1 MLFET
6 CNTGLIAVQHRNISC
21 LHRIATSNTSQA
33 RRRRLH
39 REKTLGRAEQVRDK
53 ADILKLFEDSA
64 IAAGRVI
71 LDIYRA
77 GAAVRLK
84 GDKSPVTEA
93 DEAAERLI
101 LDGLARDLPEI
112 PVVAEEE
119 VAAGRIPDI
128 SGGRFILVDP
138 LDGTREFIGGHDDF
152 TVNIALI
159 EAGIPRLGVVHAPA
173 LGTLYAGGAGKAEKL
188 AVDDQDRITA
198 RQSIAVRSKGSRSS
212 ALVSR
217 SHNCEA
223 TEAYIRKS
231 DILERQTVGSSLK
244 FCLVA
249 EGVADIYPRF
259 GPTMEWDTAAGDA
272 VLRAAGGMVATEDG
286 VPLTYGKRLPG
297 LRAFE
302 NPAFIATGRP
312 QKRG

>member
-1 MLFET
+1 M
-6 CNTGLIAVQHRNISC
+6 
-21 LHRIATSNTSQA
+21 
-33 RRRRLH
+33 
-39 REKTLGRAEQVRDK
+39 TLGSPIQVHDK
-53 ADILKLFEDSA
+53 TDILKLFEESA

-77 GAAVRLK
+77 GAEVRLK
-84 GDKSPVTEA
+84 SDKSPVTEA
-93 DEAAERLI
+93 DEKAERLI
-101 LDGLARDLPEI
+101 LDALARHLPDI

-159 EAGIPRLGVVHAPA
+159 EAGKPILGVVHAPA
-173 LGTLYAGGAGKAEKL
+173 LGTLYLGGAGKAEKL
-188 AVDDQDRITA
+188 AVDDTDRVTA
-198 RQSIAVRSKGSRSS
+198 RRQIAVRPRNATPS

-217 SHNCEA
+217 SHNCDA
-223 TEAYIRKS
+223 TDAYIKKAE
-231 DILERQTVGSSLK
+231 ILERKAVGSSLK

-259 GPTMEWDTAAGDA
+259 SPTMEWDTAAGDA
-272 VLRAAGGMVATEDG
+272 VLRAAGGMVTTEDG
-286 VPLTYGKRLPG
+286 APLTYGKCIPG
-297 LRAFE
+297 LRVFE
-302 NPAFIATGRP
+302 NPAFVATGRLRE
-312 QKRG
+312 RG

>member
-1 MLFET
+1 M
-6 CNTGLIAVQHRNISC
+6 
-21 LHRIATSNTSQA
+21 
-33 RRRRLH
+33 
-39 REKTLGRAEQVRDK
+39 
-53 ADILKLFEDSA
+53 LKLFEESA

-77 GAAVRLK
+77 GANVRLK
-84 GDKSPVTEA
+84 GDASPVTEA

-101 LDGLARDLPEI
+101 LDALSRHLPDI

-159 EAGIPRLGVVHAPA
+159 EHGKPILGVVHAPA
-173 LGTLYAGGAGKAEKL
+173 LGTLYLGGAGKAEKL
-188 AVDDQDRITA
+188 AIDDTDRVTA
-198 RQSIAVRSKGSRSS
+198 RRQIAVRPQNATPS

-217 SHNCEA
+217 SHNCDA
-223 TEAYIRKS
+223 TDAYIKKAE
-231 DILERQTVGSSLK
+231 ILERKAVGSSLK

-249 EGVADIYPRF
+249 EGVADVYPRF
-259 GPTMEWDTAAGDA
+259 SPTMEWDTAAGDA
-272 VLRAAGGMVATEDG
+272 VLRAAGGMVTTEDG
-286 VPLTYGKRLPG
+286 APLTYGKRIPG
-297 LRAFE
+297 LRVFE
-302 NPAFIATGRP
+302 NPAFVATGAPARA
-312 QKRG
+312 GMT

>member
-1 MLFET
+1 MQVH
-6 CNTGLIAVQHRNISC
+6 G
-21 LHRIATSNTSQA
+21 
-33 RRRRLH
+33 
-39 REKTLGRAEQVRDK
+39 KT
-53 ADILKLFEDSA
+53 DILKLFEESA

-84 GDKSPVTEA
+84 GDSSPVTEA
-93 DEAAERLI
+93 DEKAERLI
-101 LDGLARDLPEI
+101 LDALSRHLSGI

-128 SGGRFILVDP
+128 SAGRFILVDP

-159 EAGIPRLGVVHAPA
+159 EHGEPILGVVHAPA
-173 LGTLYAGGAGKAEKL
+173 LGTLYLGGAGKAEKL
-188 AVDDQDRITA
+188 AIDAADRVTMRHA
-198 RQSIAVRSKGSRSS
+198 IAVRPQHATPS

-217 SHNCEA
+217 SHNCDA
-223 TEAYIRKS
+223 TDAYIKKAN
-231 DILERQTVGSSLK
+231 ILERKAVGSSLK
-244 FCLVA
+244 FCLIA
-249 EGVADIYPRF
+249 EGGADIYPRF

-272 VLRAAGGMVATEDG
+272 VLRAAGGMVSTEDG
-286 VPLTYGKRLPG
+286 APLTYGKRLPG

-312 QKRG
+312 QERG

>member
-1 MLFET
+1 MIGSPVQVHQTTDILRLFE
-6 CNTGLIAVQHRNISC
+6 
-21 LHRIATSNTSQA
+21 
-33 RRRRLH
+33 
-39 REKTLGRAEQVRDK
+39 E
-53 ADILKLFEDSA
+53 SA

-77 GAAVRLK
+77 GAKVRIK

-101 LDGLARDLPEI
+101 LEALARDLPDV

-119 VAAGRIPDI
+119 VAAGRIPDV

-159 EAGIPRLGVVHAPA
+159 ENGTPTLGVVHAPA
-173 LGTLYAGGAGKAEKL
+173 LSTLYIGGDGMAEKL
-188 AVDDQDRITA
+188 VIDDLDRVTA
-198 RQSIAVRSKGSRSS
+198 RYPIAVRQKHASPS

-217 SHNCEA
+217 SHNCDA
-223 TEAYIRKS
+223 TDAYIKKAE
-231 DILERQTVGSSLK
+231 ILERKAVGSSLK

-259 GPTMEWDTAAGDA
+259 SPTMEWDTAAGDA

-286 VPLTYGKRLPG
+286 APLTYGKRLMG
-297 LRAFE
+297 LRPFE

-312 QKRG
+312 QERG

>member
-1 MLFET
+1 MIGSPVQVHQTTDILRLFE
-6 CNTGLIAVQHRNISC
+6 
-21 LHRIATSNTSQA
+21 
-33 RRRRLH
+33 
-39 REKTLGRAEQVRDK
+39 E
-53 ADILKLFEDSA
+53 SA

-77 GAAVRLK
+77 GAKVRIK

-101 LDGLARDLPEI
+101 LEALARDLPDV

-119 VAAGRIPDI
+119 VAAGHIPDV

-159 EAGIPRLGVVHAPA
+159 ENGTPTFGVVHAPA
-173 LGTLYAGGAGKAEKL
+173 LNTLYLGGAGKAEKL
-188 AVDDQDRITA
+188 VVDDLDRVTA
-198 RQSIAVRSKGSRSS
+198 RYPIAVRQKHASPS

-217 SHNCEA
+217 SHNCDA
-223 TEAYIRKS
+223 TDAYIKKAE
-231 DILERQTVGSSLK
+231 ILERKAVGSSLK

-259 GPTMEWDTAAGDA
+259 SPTMEWDTAAGDA

-286 VPLTYGKRLPG
+286 APLTYGKRLIG

-302 NPAFIATGRP
+302 NPAFIATGRLHE
-312 QKRG
+312 RG

>member
-1 MLFET
+1 MQVPET
-6 CNTGLIAVQHRNISC
+6 TEIM
-21 LHRIATSNTSQA
+21 T
-33 RRRRLH
+33 
-39 REKTLGRAEQVRDK
+39 
-53 ADILKLFEDSA
+53 LFEDA
-64 IAAGRVI
+64 ALKAGRII

-77 GAAVRLK
+77 GAEVRLK

-101 LDGLARDLPEI
+101 LDALARRLPDI

-128 SGGRFILVDP
+128 GGGRFILVDP

-159 EAGIPRLGVVHAPA
+159 DKGVPVVGVVHAPA
-173 LGTLYAGGAGKAEKL
+173 LGTLYAGGPDKAWKL
-188 AVDDQDRITA
+188 EVNGDDHITA
-198 RQSIAVRSKGSRSS
+198 RRTIAVRRKRAAPS

-217 SHNCEA
+217 SHNCDA
-223 TEAYIRKS
+223 TEAYIRDS
-231 DILERQTVGSSLK
+231 EITDLRAVGSSLK

-286 VPLTYGKRLPG
+286 VPLTYGKHLDGRRP
-297 LRAFE
+297 FE
-302 NPAFIATGRP
+302 NPPFLATGHP
-312 QKRG
+312 QERG

>member
-1 MLFET
+1 M
-6 CNTGLIAVQHRNISC
+6 
-21 LHRIATSNTSQA
+21 
-33 RRRRLH
+33 
-39 REKTLGRAEQVRDK
+39 QVRDRQ
-53 ADILKLFEDSA
+53 DILKLFEETA

-71 LDIYRA
+71 LDIYTA
-77 GAAVRLK
+77 GAAVRFK
-84 GDKSPVTEA
+84 GDTSPVTEA

-101 LDGLARDLPEI
+101 LSALARHLPDI

-128 SGGRFILVDP
+128 SGGLFILVDP

-159 EAGIPRLGVVHAPA
+159 EAGTPILGVVHAPA
-173 LGTLYAGGAGKAEKL
+173 LGTLYLGGPGKAEKL
-188 AVDDQDRITA
+188 KLDKADAVVTRMPIAA
-198 RQSIAVRSKGSRSS
+198 RPAGAKPS

-223 TEAYIRKS
+223 TDAYIKKSKIMERK
-231 DILERQTVGSSLK
+231 TVGSSLK

-249 EGVADIYPRF
+249 EGLADIYPRF

-286 VPLTYGKRLPG
+286 VPLTYGKRLAG
-297 LRAFE
+297 LRVFE
-302 NPAFIATGRP
+302 NPPFIASGRP
-312 QKRG
+312 DSRG

>member
-1 MLFET
+1 MI
-6 CNTGLIAVQHRNISC
+6 GSPV
-21 LHRIATSNTSQA
+21 
-33 RRRRLH
+33 
-39 REKTLGRAEQVRDK
+39 QVRDRT
-53 ADILKLFEDSA
+53 DILGLFEASA

-71 LDIYRA
+71 LDIYKA
-77 GAAVRLK
+77 GADVRLK
-84 GDKSPVTEA
+84 SDKSPVTEA
-93 DEAAERLI
+93 DEAAERVI
-101 LDGLARDLPEI
+101 LEALSRDLPGI

-128 SGGRFILVDP
+128 SGGQFILVDP

-159 EAGIPRLGVVHAPA
+159 EDGTPVLGVVHAPA
-173 LGTLYAGGAGKAEKL
+173 LGALFLGGAGKAEKVKL
-188 AVDDQDRITA
+188 DQADAVVA
-198 RQSIAVRSKGSRSS
+198 RLPIAARKKSPSPA

-231 DILERQTVGSSLK
+231 EIMERKTVGSSLK

-249 EGVADIYPRF
+249 EGLADIYPRF

-272 VLRAAGGMVATEDG
+272 VLRAAGGMVSTEDG
-286 VPLTYGKRLPG
+286 APLTYGKRLAG

-302 NPAFIATGRP
+302 NPPFIATGRP
-312 QKRG
+312 HERG

>member
-1 MLFET
+1 M
-6 CNTGLIAVQHRNISC
+6 
-21 LHRIATSNTSQA
+21 
-33 RRRRLH
+33 
-39 REKTLGRAEQVRDK
+39 RDTT
-53 ADILKLFEDSA
+53 DILKLFEESA

-77 GAAVRLK
+77 GAEVRLK

-93 DEAAERLI
+93 DEKAERLI
-101 LDGLARDLPEI
+101 LDALARHLPDI

-128 SGGRFILVDP
+128 KGGRFILVDP

-159 EAGIPRLGVVHAPA
+159 EAGTPMLGVVHAPA
-173 LGTLYAGGAGKAEKL
+173 LGILYMGGAGKAEKL
-188 AVDDQDRITA
+188 AIDAADRVTG
-198 RQSIAVRSKGSRSS
+198 RLPIAVRPKQESPS

-223 TEAYIRKS
+223 TEAYIRKAK
-231 DILERQTVGSSLK
+231 IIERKAVGSSLK

-286 VPLTYGKRLPG
+286 APLTYGKRLPG
-297 LRAFE
+297 LRPFE
-302 NPAFIATGRP
+302 NPPFLATGRP
-312 QKRG
+312 PERG

>member
-1 MLFET
+1 MHQST
-6 CNTGLIAVQHRNISC
+6 
-21 LHRIATSNTSQA
+21 
-33 RRRRLH
+33 
-39 REKTLGRAEQVRDK
+39 
-53 ADILKLFEDSA
+53 DILKLFEESA

-77 GAAVRLK
+77 GAAVRMK

-101 LDGLARDLPEI
+101 LEALSRHLPDI

-128 SGGRFILVDP
+128 SGNRFILVDP

-159 EAGIPRLGVVHAPA
+159 ESGAPILGVVHAPA
-173 LGTLYAGGAGKAEKL
+173 LGILYLGGAGKAEKL
-188 AVDDQDRITA
+188 EIDDRDRVSA
-198 RQSIAVRSKGSRSS
+198 RHPIAVRTQHATPS

-217 SHNCEA
+217 SHNCDA
-223 TEAYIRKS
+223 TDAYIKKS
-231 DILERQTVGSSLK
+231 KILERKAVGSSLK

-249 EGVADIYPRF
+249 EGVADLYPRF
-259 GPTMEWDTAAGDA
+259 SPTMEWDTAAGDA

-286 VPLTYGKRLPG
+286 APLTYGKRLPG
-297 LRAFE
+297 LRPFE

-312 QKRG
+312 QERG

>member
-1 MLFET
+1 M
-6 CNTGLIAVQHRNISC
+6 
-21 LHRIATSNTSQA
+21 
-33 RRRRLH
+33 
-39 REKTLGRAEQVRDK
+39 TLGSPMQVHDK
-53 ADILKLFEDSA
+53 TDILKLFEESA
-64 IAAGRVI
+64 IAAGRII

-77 GAAVRLK
+77 GAEVRLK
-84 GDKSPVTEA
+84 SDKSPVTEA
-93 DEAAERLI
+93 DEKAERLI
-101 LDGLARDLPEI
+101 LDALSHHLPDI

-138 LDGTREFIGGHDDF
+138 LDGTREFIGGHNDF

-159 EAGIPRLGVVHAPA
+159 EQGAPVLGVVHAPA
-173 LGTLYAGGAGKAEKL
+173 LGTLYLGGAGKAEKL
-188 AVDDQDRITA
+188 AIDDTDRVTA
-198 RQSIAVRSKGSRSS
+198 RRQIAVRPQHATRS

-217 SHNCEA
+217 SHNCDA
-223 TEAYIRKS
+223 TDAYIKKAE
-231 DILERQTVGSSLK
+231 ILERKAVGSSLK

-259 GPTMEWDTAAGDA
+259 SPTMEWDTAAGDA
-272 VLRAAGGMVATEDG
+272 VLRAAGGMVTTEDG
-286 VPLTYGKRLPG
+286 APLTYGKCLIG

-312 QKRG
+312 QERE

>member
-1 MLFET
+1 
-6 CNTGLIAVQHRNISC
+6 VQQS
-21 LHRIATSNTSQA
+21 
-33 RRRRLH
+33 
-39 REKTLGRAEQVRDK
+39 
-53 ADILKLFEDSA
+53 ADILKFFEESA

-84 GDKSPVTEA
+84 GDTSPVTEA

-101 LDGLARDLPEI
+101 LAALARHMPDV

-119 VAAGRIPDI
+119 VAAGRIPDV

-159 EAGIPRLGVVHAPA
+159 EAGIPVLGVVHAPA
-173 LGTLYAGGAGKAEKL
+173 LHALYLGGPGRAEKVKL
-188 AVDDQDRITA
+188 DEKDAVIA
-198 RQSIAVRSKGSRSS
+198 RMPIAARLKGASPS

-217 SHNCEA
+217 SHNCDA
-223 TEAYIRKS
+223 TDAYIRKAA
-231 DILERQTVGSSLK
+231 ILERKTVGSSLK
-244 FCLVA
+244 FCMVA
-249 EGVADIYPRF
+249 EGVADLYPRF
-259 GPTMEWDTAAGDA
+259 SPTMEWDTAAGDA

-302 NPAFIATGRP
+302 NPPFLATGRP
-312 QKRG
+312 SERG

>member
-1 MLFET
+1 LQCSTET
-6 CNTGLIAVQHRNISC
+6 SGADRALRQRALSKQRC
-21 LHRIATSNTSQA
+21 
-33 RRRRLH
+33 RRYIG
-39 REKTLGRAEQVRDK
+39 EDVIGSPVQVRDRTE
-53 ADILKLFEDSA
+53 ILGLFEASA

-71 LDIYRA
+71 LDIYKA
-77 GAAVRLK
+77 GADVRLK
-84 GDKSPVTEA
+84 SDKSPVTEA
-93 DEAAERLI
+93 DEAAERVI
-101 LDGLARDLPEI
+101 LDALSRDLPGI

-159 EAGIPRLGVVHAPA
+159 EDGTPVLGVVHAPA
-173 LGTLYAGGAGKAEKL
+173 LGALFLGGADKAEKVKL
-188 AVDDQDRITA
+188 DQADAVVA
-198 RQSIAVRSKGSRSS
+198 RLPIAARKKSPSPA

-231 DILERQTVGSSLK
+231 EIMERKTVGSSLK

-249 EGVADIYPRF
+249 EGLADIYPRF

-272 VLRAAGGMVATEDG
+272 VLRAAGGMVSTEDG
-286 VPLTYGKRLPG
+286 APLTYGKHLAG
-297 LRAFE
+297 LRPFE
-302 NPAFIATGRP
+302 NPPFIATGRP
-312 QKRG
+312 QERG

>member
-1 MLFET
+1 MI
-6 CNTGLIAVQHRNISC
+6 GSPV
-21 LHRIATSNTSQA
+21 
-33 RRRRLH
+33 
-39 REKTLGRAEQVRDK
+39 QVRDRQ
-53 ADILKLFEDSA
+53 DILKLFETSA

-71 LDIYRA
+71 LDIYKA
-77 GAAVRLK
+77 GAEVRLK

-101 LDGLARDLPEI
+101 LEALAHALPEV

-119 VAAGRIPDI
+119 VAAGRIPDV

-159 EAGIPRLGVVHAPA
+159 EAGIPVLGVVHAPA
-173 LGTLYAGGAGKAEKL
+173 LNTLYLGGAGKAEKVKL
-188 AVDDQDRITA
+188 DENDRVVA
-198 RQSIAVRSKGSRSS
+198 RMPIAARLKGTSPS

-217 SHNCEA
+217 SHNCDA
-223 TEAYIRKS
+223 TDAYIRKAE
-231 DILERQTVGSSLK
+231 ILERKTVGSSLK

-249 EGVADIYPRF
+249 EGVADLYPRF
-259 GPTMEWDTAAGDA
+259 SPTMEWDTAAGDA

-286 VPLTYGKRLPG
+286 APLIYGKRLPG
-297 LRAFE
+297 LRTFE
-302 NPAFIATGRP
+302 NPPFLATGRP
-312 QKRG
+312 SERG

>member
-1 MLFET
+1 M
-6 CNTGLIAVQHRNISC
+6 
-21 LHRIATSNTSQA
+21 
-33 RRRRLH
+33 
-39 REKTLGRAEQVRDK
+39 
-53 ADILKLFEDSA
+53 LKLFEESA

-77 GAAVRLK
+77 GANVRLK
-84 GDKSPVTEA
+84 GDASPVTEA

-101 LDGLARDLPEI
+101 LDAISRHLPDI

-159 EAGIPRLGVVHAPA
+159 EQGAPVLGVVHAPA
-173 LGTLYAGGAGKAEKL
+173 LGTLYLGGAGKAEKL
-188 AVDDQDRITA
+188 AIDDTDRVTA
-198 RQSIAVRSKGSRSS
+198 RRQIAVRPQHATPS

-217 SHNCEA
+217 SHNCDA
-223 TEAYIRKS
+223 TDAYIKKAE
-231 DILERQTVGSSLK
+231 ILERKAVGSSLK

-259 GPTMEWDTAAGDA
+259 SPTMEWDTAAGDA
-272 VLRAAGGMVATEDG
+272 VLRAAGGMVTTEDG
-286 VPLTYGKRLPG
+286 APLTYGKRIPG
-297 LRAFE
+297 LRVFE
-302 NPAFIATGRP
+302 NPAFVATGRLRE
-312 QKRG
+312 RG

>member
-1 MLFET
+1 MIGSPVQVHQTTDILQLFE
-6 CNTGLIAVQHRNISC
+6 
-21 LHRIATSNTSQA
+21 
-33 RRRRLH
+33 
-39 REKTLGRAEQVRDK
+39 E
-53 ADILKLFEDSA
+53 SA

-93 DEAAERLI
+93 DEAAEALI
-101 LDGLARDLPEI
+101 LDALSRDMPEI

-119 VAAGRIPDI
+119 VAAGRVPDV
-128 SGGRFILVDP
+128 SGDRFILVDP

-159 EAGIPRLGVVHAPA
+159 EKGVPVLGVVHAPA
-173 LGTLYAGGAGKAEKL
+173 LGTLYIGGAGKAEKVKL
-188 AVDDQDRITA
+188 DEADNITA
-198 RQSIAVRSKGSRSS
+198 RLPIAARTRSASPS

-217 SHNCEA
+217 SHNCDA
-223 TEAYIRKS
+223 TEAYIRKTE
-231 DILERQTVGSSLK
+231 IMERKTVGSSLK

-249 EGVADIYPRF
+249 EGVADLYPRF
-259 GPTMEWDTAAGDA
+259 SPTMEWDTAAGDA
-272 VLRAAGGMVATEDG
+272 VLRAAGGMVSTEDG
-286 VPLTYGKRLPG
+286 APLSYGKRLPG

-302 NPAFIATGRP
+302 NPPFLATGRP
-312 QKRG
+312 QERG